1 MSSISG
7 FPLCPIE
14 TSRGNRKWTRILSKC
29 LTNRVNTIMN
39 LRSLQVTEIYFS
51 VCKRSVFK
59 EIFDDSSEFH
69 LLCLRIWIATDEMLY
84 YFPGLRLYN
93 SLSMR
98 SWRLTRTQNWIRK
111 GIRQSK
117 GFTNRKFMLKQHI
130 WRCTNIMIRVY
141 TQTFEGK
148 KKLLCDVIRHT
159 INHRL
164 TVNNRNHAL

>member
-84 YFPGLRLYN
+84 YFPWLRLYN

-117 GFTNRKFMLKQHI
+117 GFTNRKFMLKQHNGDVLI
-130 WRCTNIMIRVY
+130 LWFVCIH
-141 TQTFEGK
+141 
-148 KKLLCDVIRHT
+148 KLLKEKKSFSVTSYATLST
-159 INHRL
+159 IG
-164 TVNNRNHAL
+164 